1 MDQTELEMA
10 RRRIAQGCRL
20 VAEQREKVARLKA
33 RGADSY
39 EAQKELDLFEDSLAT
54 FEEHLA
60 ALQSQ

>member
-10 RRRIAQGCRL
+10 QRRIAQGRRL
-20 VAEQREKVARLKA
+20 VAEQRENVARLQA
-33 RGADSY
+33 RGADTY
-39 EAQKELDLFEDSLAT
+39 EAHKELDLFEDSLAT